1 MFHAFL
7 ILYKIVTACKLA
19 LYTFILIPKVY
30 KYNVSQ
36 LVKYI

>member
-1 MFHAFL
+1 MFHACL
-7 ILYKIVTACKLA
+7 ILYKFVTACKSA
-19 LYTFILIPKVY
+19 LYALILIPKVY

>member
-1 MFHAFL
+1 MFHACL
-7 ILYKIVTACKLA
+7 ILYNFVTACKSV
-19 LYTFILIPKVY
+19 LYAFILIPKVY